1 MHPYANLGPVDP
13 QLVIQ
18 KPNQPP
24 EVFGYED
31 MKKYIEFTK
40 DIGISDQDL
49 IQRCFE
55 RLTNDVGTIKI
66 GDMQKGE
73 SQLALINERKIVKL
87 TYD

>member
-66 GDMQKGE
+66 GICKKG
-73 SQLALINERKIVKL
+73 NRN
-87 TYD
+87 